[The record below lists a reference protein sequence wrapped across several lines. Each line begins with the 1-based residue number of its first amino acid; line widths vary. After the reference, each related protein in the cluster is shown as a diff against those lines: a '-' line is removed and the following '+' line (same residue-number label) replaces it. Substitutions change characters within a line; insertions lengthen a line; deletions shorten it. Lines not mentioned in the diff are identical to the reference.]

1 MQALLA
7 NVNATIVW
15 KWDSKGHDKSMNLI
29 QELTRDYQY
38 VLHMEDD
45 WQFLHTLPYI
55 AESVR
60 VLESDP
66 RIGQVLF
73 NQDYQEDPDDPRD
86 IIGSV
91 PLMEGFRLHVWDPK
105 HDMCKK
111 RGQISNG
118 HWPHYSLR
126 PSVLRRSMWTHVG
139 TFTEGHQEFERE
151 YGVRY
156 MQKGFRSVFF
166 EGIHTLHLGKCSWET
181 EDEHPS
187 AYTLNGV
194 SRFFN

>member
-1 MQALLA
+1 MHTLLEGI
-7 NVNATIVW
+7 NVTFVW
-15 KWDSKGHDKSMNLI
+15 KWDKGHDKSMNLI
-29 QELTRDYQY
+29 QELTRGYQY

-55 AESVR
+55 TESVR
-60 VLESDP
+60 ILESDP

-86 IIGSV
+86 IVGSI
-91 PLMEGFRLHVWDPK
+91 PFAQGFRLHVWDPK
-105 HDMCKK
+105 HTMCKQM
-111 RGQISNG
+111 GQISNG

-139 TFTEGHQEFERE
+139 NFTEGHSEFERE
-151 YGVRY
+151 YGLRY
-156 MQKGFRSVFF
+156 MKRGFRSVFF
-166 EGIHTLHLGKCSWET
+166 EGIHMLHLGKRSWET
-181 EDEHPS
+181 EEEHPS

-194 SRFFN
+194 SRFI